1 MADQSHIND
10 EPVTLANMVLV
21 LVNGKKKKAF
31 IPATS
36 GPRVREKLM
45 KRPNAHYIEQTIK
58 TDTILDPS

>member
-10 EPVTLANMVLV
+10 KPVTLANMVLI
-21 LVNGKKKKAF
+21 LVNGKKIAF

-36 GPRVREKLM
+36 GPREREKLM
-45 KRPNAHYIEQTIK
+45 KRPNAHYIEQKIK